1 LVFSFIVDILKKVYA
16 GLSFLGFKFRG
27 ISFEICLIILCYLS
41 VMFNFVR
48 TIILDAFRTICIAH
62 KNYVFLFLAIF
73 VLGNTKV
80 YVHIPNC
87 YNVATNVEA
96 SVD

>member
-1 LVFSFIVDILKKVYA
+1 
-16 GLSFLGFKFRG
+16 
-27 ISFEICLIILCYLS
+27 
-41 VMFNFVR
+41 MFNFVR

-62 KNYVFLFLAIF
+62 KNCVSLFPAIF

-87 YNVATNVEA
+87 YNVATNVKA